1 MTLTRENFT
10 PENVMMREAKDGTV
24 PAKYEDLIL
33 KDVMHNSKI
42 MQLSKFV
49 PMDDLAKTF
58 QVFLDGPGAYWVD
71 EGNRIQTSAPTY
83 KNITIQA
90 HKLAVILPVSNE
102 YLKYQAGD
110 FFNQMQQRIVEAF
123 YKKFDE
129 AAILNIDN
137 PFKFSLA
144 QASTA
149 ASDDIQGDIT
159 YDNILALEDKIT
171 DNDNQPNAFISK
183 AQNNTALRNAT
194 LVQNGVVQSLYDRQ
208 SGEIDGLAT
217 VNLKSTN
224 MKKGELFAGD
234 FDYAYYGIP
243 GTIEYSISSDAQLS
257 TIKAAD
263 GQPVNLFEQDMSALR
278 ATMTVGFMIVKDG
291 AFSHLVPKA
300 ATTASTTSTTTAS
313 NGK

>member
-1 MTLTRENFT
+1 MTLSRETFT

-24 PAKYEDLIL
+24 PAKYQELIL
-33 KDVMHNSKI
+33 KDVMQNSKI
-42 MQLSKFV
+42 MQLSQYV
-49 PMDDLAKTF
+49 EMDDLAKTF

-71 EGNRIQTSAPTY
+71 EGNRIQTSAPSY

-110 FFNQMQQRIVEAF
+110 FFSQMQPRIAEAF

-144 QASTA
+144 QSSTA
-149 ASDDIQGDIT
+149 AKDDIQGDIT
-159 YDNILALEDKIT
+159 YQNILALEDKIT
-171 DNDNQPNAFISK
+171 DNDNEPNAFISK

-208 SGEIDGLAT
+208 NGEIDGLAT

-291 AFSHLVPKA
+291 AFSHLTPSA
-300 ATTASTTSTTTAS
+300 AVASTSSTSSST
-313 NGK
+313 GK